1 MSFFGDIGDFLGG
14 GGFLGNLLGG
24 GNDAAGDANQY
35 YKQIPDILKQYLGPY
50 ADRGNQVFPGL
61 QNQYNQLMNDPGALM
76 NKFGQGYH
84 QSPGYQFQVNQATG
98 AANNA
103 ASAGG
108 MLGSPQHQQ
117 NTANMVNNLANQDYN
132 QYLGN
137 ALNMYGRGL
146 SGEQGIYNTG
156 AQVSGNLGENLA
168 NSLMNQ
174 GNLAYSNANNKNQS
188 AQQLMGMLLGAGT
201 MFL

>member
-1 MSFFGDIGDFLGG
+1 MGFFSDLFGG
-14 GGFLGNLLGG
+14 GDDPS
-24 GNDAAGDANQY
+24 DAANQY

-50 ADRGNQVFPGL
+50 ADRGNQVYGGL

-174 GNLAYSNANNKNQS
+174 GNMAYSNAINQNQS
-188 AQQLMGMLLGAGT
+188 GMGLFGDLLGFGAMTGSGKK
-201 MFL
+201 FLNWL